1 MSQMY
6 KSYAFTIRPRNGVNA
21 SIVSDTIRWLKRQ
34 EYGFLVQEMK
44 DEAAHL
50 HGQLW
55 IDVPRLKGTVALSL
69 EKLQERNDLD
79 WDPASKKVLRR
90 GVKIAYNSDFVEEYL
105 SKEDNIL
112 YNNPPEDEDSYY
124 PSKEEQQAVQDAHKA
139 ADKRL
144 HQLKVMYDKSEI
156 SKKPNVDTEYKI
168 SIFLYNS
175 WYVDKTIPT
184 VQNLRYEQ
192 ELRRKLHHY
201 VYPSNQGFKEII
213 PYSQLKKK

>member
-1 MSQMY
+1 MSQLY
-6 KSYAFTIRPRNGVNA
+6 KSYAFTIRPRNGINA

-55 IDVPRLKGTVALSL
+55 IDVPRLKGTVALAL
-69 EKLQERNDLD
+69 EKLQERNDPE

-105 SKEDNIL
+105 AKEDNIL
-112 YNNPPEDEDSYY
+112 YNNPPEYESSYY
-124 PSKEEQQAVQDAHKA
+124 PSKEEQAAVQEAHKA

-144 HQLKVMYDKSEI
+144 HQLSIMYKQFAE
-156 SKKPNVDTEYKI
+156 KLNPEMDTEYKI
-168 SIFLYNS
+168 AKFLYNS
-175 WYVDKTIPT
+175 WYIDKTIPT
-184 VQNLRYEQ
+184 LQNLRYEQ

-201 VYPSNQGFKEII
+201 IYPSPQGYKEII
-213 PYSQLKKK
+213 PLSQSKKK